1 MAHNSI
7 HHGLRPEISFEA
19 KSLIANR
26 GADAYR
32 VALHYAEEASSDEI
46 ARNWR
51 QVAETIARSSVRG
64 AESLLAA
71 VSH

>member
-1 MAHNSI
+1 MAEGSFA
-7 HHGLRPEISFEA
+7 HGMRIEISLEA

-32 VALHYAEEASSDEI
+32 VALMRAEEASSDEI

-64 AESLLAA
+64 ERTLLA